1 LPRLTIIS
9 KLNKLIYTYTY
20 MDIIK
25 MFRVL
30 GCRIVVLSLL
40 LFATHVSAATV
51 LKLATIAPDGSQWMT
66 DHRAAAD
73 RIKKRTEGRVSLKFY
88 GGGVMGNDRKV
99 LRKIRIGQLQGAA
112 FTTSG
117 LVDRYPAMTLY
128 GMPFMFRSLEEVDY
142 VRQKM
147 DPQLIQ
153 GLEET
158 GLVSFGFAGGGFAN
172 FMSREPLKSHQ
183 DLQGKKIWVPEG
195 DVVSFTALQ
204 AMNLSPSA
212 LPVSD
217 VLTGLQ
223 TGLLD
228 VIVAPPAGALLLQW
242 YTKVKYLNPL
252 PVAYTLGLL
261 AIDKRAFERLS
272 EADQAVVREELTEVY
287 KNLEETNKRDNIA
300 ARDALLANGIKLVEA
315 DPKDIPYWREV
326 AATTSEKIWKESGST
341 HPELYGEMLSLLD
354 TYRATNSAVGAVVG
368 TPN

>member
-1 LPRLTIIS
+1 MINLT
-9 KLNKLIYTYTY
+9 N
-20 MDIIK
+20 
-25 MFRVL
+25 FRAALAGV
-30 GCRIVVLSLL
+30 ITIFLL
-40 LFATHVSAATV
+40 LTTGPVQAANV
-51 LKLATIAPDGSQWMT
+51 FKLATIAPDGSQWMT

-73 RIKKRTEGRVSLKFY
+73 RIKERTEGRVSLKFY

-117 LVDRYPAMTLY
+117 LVERYPAMTLY

-142 VRQKM
+142 VRARL
-147 DPQLIQ
+147 DPKLIE
-153 GLEET
+153 GLEQT

-172 FMSREPLKSHQ
+172 FMSRAPVKSHE

-195 DVVSFTALQ
+195 DVVSFTALKS
-204 AMNLSPSA
+204 MNLSPSA

-228 VIVAPPAGALLLQW
+228 VIVAPPVGALLLQW
-242 YTKVKYLNPL
+242 YTKVKYINPL

-261 AIDKRAFERLS
+261 AIDKRAFERLDS
-272 EADQAVVREELTEVY
+272 ADQQVVREELSAVY
-287 KNLEETNKRDNIA
+287 KALEEINKRDNIA
-300 ARDALLANGIKLVEA
+300 AKEALLANGIQVVEA

-326 AATTSEKIWKESGST
+326 AATTSATIWKESGST
-341 HPELYGEMLSLLD
+341 HPELYGEMLDLLE
-354 TYRATNSAVGAVVG
+354 TYRATNSAVSAVVG
-368 TPN
+368 AGN

>member
-1 LPRLTIIS
+1 MI
-9 KLNKLIYTYTY
+9 NLIA
-20 MDIIK
+20 
-25 MFRVL
+25 FR
-30 GCRIVVLSLL
+30 SLL
-40 LFATHVSAATV
+40 AGIAATFMLLV
-51 LKLATIAPDGSQWMT
+51 TAPVEAANVFKLATIAPDGSQWMT

-73 RIKKRTEGRVSLKFY
+73 RIKERTEGRVSLKFY

-117 LVDRYPAMTLY
+117 LVERYPAMTLY

-142 VRQKM
+142 VRAKLDQK
-147 DPQLIQ
+147 LID
-153 GLEET
+153 GLEAT

-172 FMSREPLKSHQ
+172 FMSREPVQSHQ

-204 AMNLSPSA
+204 SMNLSPSA

-242 YTKVKYLNPL
+242 YTKVKYINSL

-261 AIDKRAFERLS
+261 AIDKRAFERLDS
-272 EADQAVVREELTEVY
+272 ADQQVVREELAAVY
-287 KNLEETNKRDNIA
+287 KALEEINKRDNIA
-300 ARDALLANGIKLVEA
+300 AREALLANGIEAVEA

-326 AATTSEKIWKESGST
+326 AATTSEKIWNESGST
-341 HPELYGEMLSLLD
+341 EPGLYGEMLDLLA
-354 TYRATNSAVGAVVG
+354 TYRATNSAVGAVSG
-368 TPN
+368 TGN

>member
-1 LPRLTIIS
+1 MINFTV
-9 KLNKLIYTYTY
+9 
-20 MDIIK
+20 
-25 MFRVL
+25 FRALVAGVATGL
-30 GCRIVVLSLL
+30 LL
-40 LFATHVSAATV
+40 LFTAQVQAANV
-51 LKLATIAPDGSQWMT
+51 FKLATIAPDGSQWMT

-73 RIKKRTEGRVSLKFY
+73 RIKQRTEGRVSLKFY

-117 LVDRYPAMTLY
+117 LVERYPAMTLY
-128 GMPFMFRSLEEVDY
+128 GMPFVFRSLEEVDY
-142 VRQKM
+142 VRATL
-147 DPQLIQ
+147 DPKLIE

-172 FMSREPLKSHQ
+172 FMSRAPVESHQ

-195 DVVSFTALQ
+195 DVGSFSALKS
-204 AMNLSPSA
+204 MNLSPSA

-228 VIVAPPAGALLLQW
+228 VIVAPPVGALLLQW
-242 YTKVKYLNPL
+242 YTKVKYINPL

-272 EADQAVVREELTEVY
+272 SADQQVVREELGAVY
-287 KNLEETNKRDNIA
+287 KELEVTNKRDNVS
-300 ARDALLANGIKLVEA
+300 AREALLANGIKVVEA

-326 AATTSEKIWKESGST
+326 AATTSAAIWEKSGST
-341 HPELYGEMLSLLD
+341 HPELYGEMLALLE
-354 TYRATNSAVGAVVG
+354 TYRSTNPAASAVVG
-368 TPN
+368 TAN